1 MNIQTAKQ
9 VLPKLIKHDIVPWL
23 HGRQG
28 IGKTQIV
35 QQIAESLGAGFQ
47 ALYPATQE
55 VGDLL
60 GLQEKEGKGSV
71 HLRPE
76 WFPTEGEGILFID
89 EINRAH
95 PDVVQ
100 AMFSLVTGKKIHTHV
115 LPPGWKIIVA
125 GNYNNSRF
133 NVTDMSDDAW
143 LSRFCHL
150 DFQPTVEEFIVFAE
164 SKGRRT
170 VADFIREQ
178 RGCLESTKKE
188 NLMSF
193 DFVTPDRRSW
203 NEMIGPLEQED
214 LGDAQFEVY
223 QGIIGTAAAAAFI
236 QFKQTQEK
244 GISLADILNGY
255 GPTIRKRVIE
265 CSKNG
270 DARFDLLSQA
280 VDELVANI
288 QQDKLFLTPKAE
300 KVDALERFM
309 LDVPLELLSKMVTD
323 FQATEN
329 FRGKQTIL
337 SNAKIAERLR
347 K

>member
-1 MNIQTAKQ
+1 MNISAAKKII
-9 VLPKLIKHDIVPWL
+9 PKLIKHDVVPWL

-28 IGKTQIV
+28 IGKTQVV
-35 QQIAESLGAGFQ
+35 QQVAKELGVGFM

-115 LPPGWKIIVA
+115 LPPGWKIVVA

-150 DFQPTVEEFIVFAE
+150 DFQPTIEEFIAFTE
-164 SKGRRT
+164 SQGKRT

-178 RGCLESTKKE
+178 RGCLESIKKE
-188 NLMSF
+188 NTMSF

-203 NEMIGPLEQED
+203 NEMIGPLEKED
-214 LGDAQFEVY
+214 LGDDEFEVY

-244 GISLADILNGY
+244 GIALRDILNGY
-255 GPTIRKRVIE
+255 GKTVRKRVLE
-265 CSKNG
+265 CSKDG

-280 VDELVANI
+280 AEELMANI
-288 QQDKLFLTPKAE
+288 KQDKLFLTPVE
-300 KVDALERFM
+300 TKVDSLERFM
-309 LDVPLELLSKMVTD
+309 LDVPLELLSKMVSD
-323 FQATEN
+323 ISSTEN
-329 FRGKQTIL
+329 FRGKQQIL
-337 SNAKIAERLR
+337 SNSKIAERLR